1 MRKQVKRKHRII
13 PALAS
18 FISMLNMKTKILG
31 WLGIKFTLNDRAKV
45 ILLAKI
51 HTSVLEME
59 EIKDHTSRLWSE
71 HFTCINSPFK
81 VTSSARLEVS
91 KLFLVRIRQ

>member
-59 EIKDHTSRLWSE
+59 EIKDQ
-71 HFTCINSPFK
+71 HFQAL
-81 VTSSARLEVS
+81 VGALYVH
-91 KLFLVRIRQ
+91 KLTLQGYF